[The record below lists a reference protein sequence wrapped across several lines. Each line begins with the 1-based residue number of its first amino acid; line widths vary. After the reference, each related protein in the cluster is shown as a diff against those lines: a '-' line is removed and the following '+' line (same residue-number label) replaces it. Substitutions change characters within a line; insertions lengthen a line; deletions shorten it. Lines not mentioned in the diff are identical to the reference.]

1 MDLRWCWNAEV
12 GLPEPDAVFYLT
24 LSDEASAR
32 RDGFGDERYEVS
44 DFQRKVKINYSKIR
58 NSLWQVCIFSHV
70 KYFRFLLLIAETV
83 CCSSTYFYYESNM
96 PFRS

>member
-12 GLPEPDAVFYLT
+12 GLPEPDAVFYMT

-58 NSLWQVCIFSHV
+58 NALWQVCILSFV
-70 KYFRFLLLIAETV
+70 KYCRLLLPSAK
-83 CCSSTYFYYESNM
+83 S
-96 PFRS
+96 